1 MGFNF
6 MDLAR
11 SWVWALMLKSEAIVK
26 ISEDNKL
33 DFDTKID

>member
-11 SWVWALMLKSEAIVK
+11 SWVWALMLKSEATVK
-26 ISEDNKL
+26 TSEDNKL